1 MSEDWTYRIATEVA
15 AGRAS
20 IIPLV
25 AAVAPGDNVAAVE
38 DVVRQSRKRPAMLKA
53 IIPDEWVV
61 PLRGDGGKRTSDF
74 WLVRIP
80 AQTVPDGGKMDAQE
94 GPLPH
99 AGEEHEHAKE

>member
-1 MSEDWTYRIATEVA
+1 MSTDWAYQIATAVA
-15 AGRAS
+15 AGKAS

-61 PLRGDGGKRTSDF
+61 ALRGDGGKRTADF
-74 WLVRIP
+74 WIVKIP
-80 AQTVPDGGKMDAQE
+80 AVPAQIVPDGGKME
-94 GPLPH
+94 
-99 AGEEHEHAKE
+99 